1 MLFLVESIHGGSMGG
16 HPRTRMCDTGEKLDV
31 NQDRSGESRAYF
43 IDILNPASLC
53 LCGRCEERRRL
64 DMQGSGPD
72 STRRAWVIQL
82 DGGNTGPSAPSR
94 GLRRSLRMMD
104 GVESCRYGVLKNFRK
119 LRAGKWDG
127 WRKIIREDG
136 GAELVAWRPKTWG
149 LASQTE
155 QPGTKRSR
163 W

>member
-1 MLFLVESIHGGSMGG
+1 
-16 HPRTRMCDTGEKLDV
+16 
-31 NQDRSGESRAYF
+31 
-43 IDILNPASLC
+43 
-53 LCGRCEERRRL
+53 
-64 DMQGSGPD
+64 
-72 STRRAWVIQL
+72 
-82 DGGNTGPSAPSR
+82 
-94 GLRRSLRMMD
+94 MMD

-119 LRAGKWDG
+119 LRAGRWDG

-136 GAELVAWRPKTWG
+136 GAELVAWRPKAWG